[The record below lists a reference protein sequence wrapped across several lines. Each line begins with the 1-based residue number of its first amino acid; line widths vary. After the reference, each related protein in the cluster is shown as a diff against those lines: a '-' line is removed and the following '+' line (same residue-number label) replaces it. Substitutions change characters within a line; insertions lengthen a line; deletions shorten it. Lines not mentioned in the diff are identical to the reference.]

1 MKSFLIGCGVV
12 AAVSAISVDD
22 KAWQWIDVVGPPG
35 DFESHGLRMLGLS
48 GDCKGDVVAAE
59 SR

>member
-12 AAVSAISVDD
+12 AVVSAISVDD
-22 KAWQWIDVVGPPG
+22 KAWQWIDVVGSPG

-48 GDCKGDVVAAE
+48 GGRKGGVVAAE